1 MQQRPENK
9 NVFSRNDTTIDGGW
23 FECYLYKLYKAK
35 TLIFFVRFSNQ
46 FRDLSV
52 MTSQGI

>member
-46 FRDLSV
+46 FRDLNV

>member
-35 TLIFFVRFSNQ
+35 TLIFSSDFQINSE
-46 FRDLSV
+46 
-52 MTSQGI
+52 T